1 MYEVQRNGR
10 AFTLYATHYTA
21 EKAKYDEI
29 LSAIGEYFELFK
41 THTDLL
47 EDLWLQLL
55 KFLELPNP
63 QTKTVFKKIHY
74 QCYNKLVI
82 NNPHIRLM
90 IDFAEQSFD
99 QKDGSDLLGSY
110 LEKIREIKDGGH
122 SPDETYQEFNAG
134 Y

>member
-1 MYEVQRNGR
+1 MQRNGR
-10 AFTLYATHYTA
+10 VFELYATRYA
-21 EKAKYDEI
+21 EECAKYDEI

-74 QCYNKLVI
+74 QCYNKWVI
-82 NNPHIRLM
+82 SNPHIRLM
-90 IDFAEQSFD
+90 IEFSEQAFD
-99 QKDGSDLLGSY
+99 QK
-110 LEKIREIKDGGH
+110 
-122 SPDETYQEFNAG
+122 
-134 Y
+134 